1 MTDVRE
7 LDFSPYFSEDE
18 SREYALEVLEEVAE
32 NYELEHVP
40 ESDAY
45 VQRGLLS
52 RIIPGSVEF
61 GASVEG
67 TSLRYNSDI
76 VDEEDVA
83 EAVDAR
89 LEQSRQDFTSWKALD
104 AELEH

>member
-18 SREYALEVLEEVAE
+18 SREYALDVLEEVAE
-32 NYELEHVP
+32 TYDLDPVP
-40 ESDAY
+40 ETDAY

-52 RIIPGSVEF
+52 RIILGSVEF

-67 TSLRYNSDI
+67 TSLRYNIDV

-83 EAVDAR
+83 EAVDNR
-89 LEQSRQDFTSWKALD
+89 LEQSRRDFASWKALD
-104 AELEH
+104 AELGQ